1 MAIGNWL
8 WLIII
13 GVGLAQEL
21 FCEWKTGGMVVGFVQ
36 GDLGE
41 LPFGNGFHL
50 NKEWITM
57 SGNLD
62 MFLIIAILKL
72 VAVFNIK

>member
-1 MAIGNWL
+1 
-8 WLIII
+8 
-13 GVGLAQEL
+13 
-21 FCEWKTGGMVVGFVQ
+21 MVVGLMQ

-50 NKEWITM
+50 NTEWVTM